1 MLNPGGSIK
10 DRIALQ
16 IINDAEKSGE
26 LRPGGTIVEA
36 TSGNTGAGLAMI
48 AALRGY
54 KSVFVLPDKQ
64 SEEKRATLRAW
75 GAQVVVT
82 PTNVEADDPRS
93 YYNVSRR
100 IADETPNS
108 YYANQYHNQSN
119 PKAHYQ
125 MTGPELWD
133 QTEGKIDVL
142 VCGIG
147 TGGTITGIGKYLKE
161 QNPDIKII
169 GVDPVG
175 SIYYDYFQ
183 TGAMTEPYSYVL
195 EGIGEDFLPSTM
207 DFTYVDNVVRVHDKE
222 CFQMTRR
229 LTREE
234 GLFGGGSCGAAV
246 AGAIKWARRNDKEGL
261 NIVVI
266 LPDSGARYMSKIY
279 NDAWM
284 NDRGYMDKMT
294 GLGTVSDVLTG
305 IGVRETI
312 TIPEGTPA
320 TQAIGLLKMHGISQ
334 MPVVRDDKVIGII
347 HEKHML
353 EIALSQRGATQTAG
367 DLADHNYCTV
377 TPDTEITV
385 LSDLLRKF
393 RIALVFEES
402 ALKGV
407 LTRIDII
414 DHIARIMGSN
424 V

>member
-1 MLNPGGSIK
+1 MPWCEECAKYWTPNSMNH
-10 DRIALQ
+10 D
-16 IINDAEKSGE
+16 
-26 LRPGGTIVEA
+26 GTCP
-36 TSGNTGAGLAMI
+36 TCG
-48 AALRGY
+48 
-54 KSVFVLPDKQ
+54 D
-64 SEEKRATLRAW
+64 
-75 GAQVVVT
+75 QVT
-82 PTNVEADDPRS
+82 EPHEHPTVEADDPRS

-320 TQAIGLLKMHGISQ
+320 VWPLQDLGRLAPSLAAVRLDGCVRAGKAHGA
-334 MPVVRDDKVIGII
+334 R
-347 HEKHML
+347 
-353 EIALSQRGATQTAG
+353 RGA
-367 DLADHNYCTV
+367 
-377 TPDTEITV
+377 
-385 LSDLLRKF
+385 
-393 RIALVFEES
+393 
-402 ALKGV
+402 
-407 LTRIDII
+407 
-414 DHIARIMGSN
+414 ARSG
-424 V
+424 